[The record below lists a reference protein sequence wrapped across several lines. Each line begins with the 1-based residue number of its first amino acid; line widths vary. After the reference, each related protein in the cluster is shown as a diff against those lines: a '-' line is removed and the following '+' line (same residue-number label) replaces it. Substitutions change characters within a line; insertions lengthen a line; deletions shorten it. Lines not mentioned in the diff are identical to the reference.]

1 MTPKEALKEANVI
14 RKYMRVSTEGQEGT
28 LPDQTKTVN
37 EGLKKLGFKGKGV
50 DYSEQASGTNRNRP
64 ELLRMIDDIKMD
76 LAKGKKPLIVVRDFQ
91 RFTRDA
97 RHYGYLMTE
106 LAEAGVR
113 IMSIN
118 ESQVTGT
125 DALPEPQGD
134 LLVPILVAAGGS
146 EVNIRK
152 VQTKQGEIRSRE
164 KGIAPGSVPNMY
176 RKEKGDHPI
185 REIRRLLQTGLN
197 NTDVSRRLGKSTS
210 YVRKNRAKIE
220 KYLLEGGEDALQN
233 WFDTIDLFRAF
244 QNEKNEDVSGSR
256 ATIRMKTVQRMISGY
271 LADPLAGFP
280 KPTIDDLNEYYNNF
294 GLYKKQ
300 GR

>member
-37 EGLKKLGFKGKGV
+37 EGLKKLGFKGKGT
-50 DYSEQASGTNRNRP
+50 DYAEQASGTNRNRP
-64 ELLRMIDDIKMD
+64 ELLRMLEDIKMD
-76 LAKGKKPLIVVRDFQ
+76 LAKGKKPIIVVRDFQ

-106 LAEAGVR
+106 LAENGVR

-152 VQTKQGEIRSRE
+152 RQTKQGEQRSRE
-164 KGIAPGSVPNMY
+164 KGIAAGSVPNMF
-176 RKEKGDHPI
+176 RKEAGPHPL
-185 REIRRLLQTGLN
+185 REIRRLLGLGLSGAE
-197 NTDVSRRLGKSTS
+197 TARRLGKSTS
-210 YVRKNRAKIE
+210 YIRKNRAKIE
-220 KYLLEGGEDALQN
+220 KYLLEGGEDALEN
-233 WFDTIDLFRAF
+233 WYDTIDLFRAF
-244 QNEKNEDVSGSR
+244 QNEKNEDVAGSK
-256 ATIRMKTVQRMISGY
+256 ATVRMKTVQRMISGY

-280 KPTIDDLNEYYNNF
+280 KPTSADLNEYYDNF
-294 GLYKKQ
+294 GLYKK
-300 GR
+300 RV